1 MYTQSGDASPTWAT
15 APKELA
21 RKRAFTFGGLVGC
34 EHDTSEE
41 LLECLQNNLDV
52 DTIIKNQ
59 SNEVCVCFFY
69 QEKNMCIIEIF
80 FQFETVVC
88 HERLFKCVSCVDR
101 LCTS

>member
-1 MYTQSGDASPTWAT
+1 MYTQSGDATPTWAT

-52 DTIIKNQ
+52 DTIINNQ
-59 SNEVCVCFFY
+59 SNEVCVLFLSRKKYVHHWDFFPIWNCCLSWKII
-69 QEKNMCIIEIF
+69 QMC
-80 FQFETVVC
+80 
-88 HERLFKCVSCVDR
+88 
-101 LCTS
+101 